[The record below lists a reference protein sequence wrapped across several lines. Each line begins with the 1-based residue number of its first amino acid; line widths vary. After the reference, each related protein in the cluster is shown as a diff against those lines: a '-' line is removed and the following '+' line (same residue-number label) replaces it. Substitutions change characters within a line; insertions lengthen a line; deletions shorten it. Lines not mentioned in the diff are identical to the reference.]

1 MVWAEMSADIARH
14 GREADAGS
22 HPFGTSAQAL
32 GRALKVI
39 TGFRPQSR
47 YMNASIWLPTQEGS
61 PIPSSSIVADMPAS
75 DSDIQIKPWGI
86 IGRPL
91 QVGDTIDMLRAIA
104 GKRTLGAGIMVGPDL
119 TYWTDVMYMAS
130 SVAVRQQFI
139 PDVSVDGEQHRAL
152 WRPLLTKDDTKNI
165 MVLAARMPAAG
176 RALTAPDAAI
186 PPDKSAPVIL
196 LQMVTAMVDYLVRA
210 AAHKISPQSARHRYR
225 FESTHD
231 AWLYALRSLKKPML
245 DERSGDIV
253 RLNEQ
258 VCEWQ
263 RPMASMARCP
273 FRICFRLEEPE
284 EDSEEWRITYM
295 IQPHD
300 DPSLT
305 IPISDVWAGD
315 SKAYDKG
322 SMLALLGQ
330 ASRICPSI
338 SAKVLESGL
347 SEHVVDTNG
356 AHTFMT
362 QEAGALE
369 QAGYGILLPAWW
381 TGQGT
386 QSRLVARANAR
397 APQMHGKSMLTL
409 ESIIDFDYEIAMG
422 DQSISISELK
432 ELAEMK
438 TPLVRV
444 RGTWVEAGA
453 NDIRSAIDFLKKGLK
468 KATLRDVV
476 RMALNTE
483 DVAEGLDFGITAEDS
498 IARMLERLDSKA
510 EMDDLEQ
517 PGGFSGILRPYQT
530 RGYSWLAF
538 LRDWGLGG
546 CLADDMGLGK
556 TIQILALIQRDWQA
570 GKRQSTL
577 LVCPTSVINN
587 WRKEAARFTPDVP
600 VMVHHGGTRRRGE
613 DFAKAAAEHA
623 MVITSYGLVMRD
635 VDILSKIPW
644 GGIVLD
650 EAQNI
655 KNPQTKQSH
664 AVRMMTSQYRFA
676 LTGTP
681 VENNVGDLWSIM
693 EFLNPGFLGNQAKFR
708 RNFFVPIQ
716 MEQDQDAAKKLKRAT
731 GPFMLRRLKTDK
743 SIISD
748 LPEKMEMKVY
758 CTLTKEQASL
768 YASVLKETE
777 RELAVAAGIARRGII
792 LATLSKLKQIC
803 NHPAHFLGDGSS
815 MPERSG
821 KLARLTEMLEEL
833 IVVGDRALIFTQ
845 FVNMGHMLKQH
856 IQETLGAET
865 LFLHGGVAKHARDIM
880 VERFQ
885 DTDGPHILIVSLKA
899 GGTGLNLTAANHV
912 FHFDRWW
919 NPAVE
924 NQATDRVFRI
934 GQTRNVQVRKM
945 ICSGTLEEKIDEMI
959 ESKREVSESVV
970 GTGEG
975 WLTELSNEDLRK
987 VLALS
992 LEAVG

>member
-1 MVWAEMSADIARH
+1 MSVDAVQHNNRTDARH
-14 GREADAGS
+14 

-32 GRALKVI
+32 GRALTKVI
-39 TGFRPQSR
+39 PGFRPQSR
-47 YMNASIWLPTQEGS
+47 YRDVSAWLPTQEGG
-61 PIPSSSIVADMPAS
+61 PIPSSSIVVDIPTS
-75 DSDIQIKPWGI
+75 NSDIRIKPWNI
-86 IGRPL
+86 TARPL
-91 QVGDTIDMLRAIA
+91 KTGEVIEMLRAIS
-104 GKRTLGAGIMVGPDL
+104 GRRTLETGIMAGTDL
-119 TYWTDVMYMAS
+119 TYWTEAMYMAS
-130 SVAVRQQFI
+130 SVVVRQQFI
-139 PDVSVDGEQHRAL
+139 PDIILDGEQRRAL
-152 WRPLLTKDDTKNI
+152 WRPLLTEEDTKKI
-165 MVLAARMPAAG
+165 ISLAARMPAVG
-176 RALTAPDAAI
+176 RALTTPKATA
-186 PPDKSAPVIL
+186 PPDRSAATTL
-196 LQMVTAMVDYLVRA
+196 LQVVTDMVDYLVRA
-210 AAHKISPQSARHRYR
+210 AAHKISPQSVRHRYR

-245 DERSGDIV
+245 DERSGDMV
-253 RLNEQ
+253 QLNEQ

-263 RPMASMARCP
+263 QPMASMARCP

-284 EDSEEWRITYM
+284 EDSEEWRIKYL

-300 DPSLT
+300 DPSLL
-305 IPISDVWAGD
+305 IPISDVWSGN
-315 SKAYDKG
+315 SKTYDKG

-330 ASRICPSI
+330 ASHICSSI
-338 SAKVLESGL
+338 SAKVLDAGL
-347 SEHVVDTNG
+347 SEHITDTNG

-369 QAGYGILLPAWW
+369 QAGYGILLPSWW
-381 TGQGT
+381 TGRGT

-397 APQMHGKSMLTL
+397 APRMQGKSMLTL

-432 ELAEMK
+432 DLAEMK

-453 NDIRSAIDFLKKGLK
+453 NDIGSAINFLKKGLR

-483 DVAEGLDFGITAEDS
+483 DMAEGLDFGITAEDS
-498 IARMLERLDSKA
+498 IAKMLDRLDGKA
-510 EMDDLEQ
+510 GMDELEQ
-517 PGGFSGILRPYQT
+517 PKGFSGTLRPYQT
-530 RGYSWLAF
+530 RGYSWLSF

-556 TIQILALIQRDWQA
+556 TIQILALIQRDWQD
-570 GKRQSTL
+570 GKRQPTL

-587 WRKEAARFTPDVP
+587 WRKEAARFTPDIP
-600 VMVHHGGTRRRGE
+600 VMVHHGGSRKQG
-613 DFAKAAAEHA
+613 DVFAKATAEYA
-623 MVITSYGLVMRD
+623 MVITSYGIVMRD
-635 VDILSKIPW
+635 IDMLSSIRW
-644 GGIVLD
+644 GGVVLD

-664 AVRMMTSQYRFA
+664 AVRMIESQYRFA

-693 EFLNPGFLGNQAKFR
+693 EFLNPGFLGNQARFR

-716 MEQDQDAAKKLKRAT
+716 MEQDQEAAKKLKRAT
-731 GPFMLRRLKTDK
+731 GPFILRRLKTDK

-777 RELAVAAGIARRGII
+777 RELTVAAGIARRGII

-815 MPERSG
+815 IPERSG
-821 KLARLTEMLEEL
+821 KLARLTEMVEEL
-833 IVVGDRALIFTQ
+833 IAVGDRALVFTQ
-845 FVNMGHMLKQH
+845 FVNMGHMIKQH
-856 IQETLGAET
+856 IQETLGTET
-865 LFLHGGVAKHARDIM
+865 LFLHGSVTKHARDIM

-885 DTDGPHILIVSLKA
+885 DVNGPQILIVSLKA

-924 NQATDRVFRI
+924 NQATDRAFRI

-959 ESKREVSESVV
+959 EGKKEISESVV

-975 WLTELSNEDLRK
+975 WLTELSNEDLRT

-992 LEAVG
+992 REAVG